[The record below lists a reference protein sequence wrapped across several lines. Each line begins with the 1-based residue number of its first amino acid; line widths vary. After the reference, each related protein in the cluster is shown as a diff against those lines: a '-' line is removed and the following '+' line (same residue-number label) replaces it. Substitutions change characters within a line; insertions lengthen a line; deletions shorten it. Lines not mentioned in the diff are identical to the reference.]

1 MKWLSNIEELP
12 VETQHKL
19 LRLQDLQE
27 RLKVITI
34 RKSQYESELHEV
46 QETIAELSNI
56 SDETPVYKSTG
67 YVLVRVSRGKI
78 LNELNDKKDTL
89 ELHIKTLTRQESV
102 ARAQIQE
109 LQKDLTTDLKFLSLS
124 RSSEPK

>member
-1 MKWLSNIEELP
+1 VKLLSSIEELP

-34 RKSQYESELHEV
+34 RKSQYENELHEI
-46 QETIAELSNI
+46 QETIAELNNI
-56 SDETPVYKSTG
+56 SDETPIYKSTG
-67 YVLVRVSRGKI
+67 YVLVRVSRDKI

-89 ELHIKTLTRQESV
+89 ELHIKTLARQESV

-124 RSSEPK
+124 KSSGSR